1 MPIIYMGLR
10 RRSAG
15 AMIGIAWLVS
25 VCICSPVFIQQFID
39 NSAINFKYCLTAD
52 LNQIVN
58 GLEIANIIINFHFP
72 LLIIVVCYSV
82 IFIKIKQKIDQKCA
96 AKMEQLEMMT
106 CSTRLI
112 AQVTI
117 FSCI

>member
-1 MPIIYMGLR
+1 MPIMYMGLR

-15 AMIGIAWLVS
+15 AMIGIAWSVS

-39 NSAINFKYCLTAD
+39 QSAINFKYCLT
-52 LNQIVN
+52 LNEIVN
-58 GLEIANIIINFHFP
+58 GLEIAMIILNFHFP
-72 LLIIVVCYSV
+72 LLIIVVCYSI
-82 IFIKIKQKIDQKCA
+82 IFVKIKQKIDQKLA

-112 AQVTI
+112 TQVII
-117 FSCI
+117 FSGT

>member
-1 MPIIYMGLR
+1 MGLR

-15 AMIGIAWLVS
+15 AMIGIAWSVS

-39 NSAINFKYCLTAD
+39 HSAINFKYCYTSN
-52 LNQIVN
+52 LNEIVN
-58 GLEIANIIINFHFP
+58 GLEIAMIILNFHFP
-72 LLIIVVCYSV
+72 LLIIVVCYSI
-82 IFIKIKQKIDQKCA
+82 IFVKIKQKIDQKLA

-112 AQVTI
+112 NQVII
-117 FSCI
+117 FSGT